1 MKASGMRPSTRMP
14 PASTP
19 SWRLSCALPTRRNN
33 PNLLAAQLE
42 LLHELRGA
50 FTFVLIKRAD
60 FLRLVATRRGAQ
72 LEKALFHF
80 GAIQGVDDR
89 AVDHRDDV
97 LRRIGRHQE
106 AVPEIEF
113 VVRIARLGDGW
124 NLGKRG
130 QPRFRRHGEREAAL
144 SSR

>member
-14 PASTP
+14 PASTL
-19 SWRLSCALPTRRNN
+19 SWPLSCARPTRRNN

-50 FTFVLIKRAD
+50 FHLVPDQRAE
-60 FLRLVATRRGAQ
+60 FLRLAAHRRGSQ
-72 LEKALFHF
+72 LEKALLHF

-97 LRRIGRHQE
+97 PRCVGRHEE

-124 NLGKRG
+124 NGFLVPANT
-130 QPRFRRHGEREAAL
+130 PRD
-144 SSR
+144 